1 MPCLCFFLACSN
13 SLALAFLPPRGL
25 CTSLDCIAVLLVLGG
40 LCLLLVLHR
49 QTRHVWRRLMPTA
62 ARCCPLLPQ
71 RFGTRT
77 LESAWRSIFPLLA
90 FSHTPALSIWWRRS
104 SPANPTARHQS
115 VTTQSSVTTIHLA
128 QLAQSPIPNPQHST
142 SIRILIRWRS
152 LHPLFFVSHL
162 SHSSRPPWPSSF
174 HARRLVASPS
184 RPVPPSFVRTPAN
197 TASQPQPS
205 SAICPSLLRTCE
217 PLFYTDTAIYL
228 CILRPIRTDRALR
241 ASPLPAAATATVVL
255 SPPT

>member
-1 MPCLCFFLACSN
+1 MIRLTAAPGATGTLSGVIRASGILKSKYNHHVLPVPCLCFFLAFSN
-13 SLALAFLPPRGL
+13 SLALAFLLPRGL
-25 CTSLDCIAVLLVLGG
+25 CTRFDCIAVLLALGG
-40 LCLLLVLHR
+40 LCLF
-49 QTRHVWRRLMPTA
+49 QTRLALAA

-128 QLAQSPIPNPQHST
+128 QLAQSPISNPQHST

-152 LHPLFFVSHL
+152 LHPLFFISHL
-162 SHSSRPPWPSSF
+162 SHSSRPP
-174 HARRLVASPS
+174 
-184 RPVPPSFVRTPAN
+184 
-197 TASQPQPS
+197 
-205 SAICPSLLRTCE
+205 
-217 PLFYTDTAIYL
+217 
-228 CILRPIRTDRALR
+228 
-241 ASPLPAAATATVVL
+241 
-255 SPPT
+255 